1 MRKSD
6 RLLIYK
12 GWFEPNHAKM
22 PQLDTV
28 TYLTQY
34 TWTLI
39 ILFFLFSLLWNTV
52 LPKLQQ
58 QLAIRTNLSSVP
70 FKKETTKLEILK
82 TLFQLK

>member
-1 MRKSD
+1 
-6 RLLIYK
+6 
-12 GWFEPNHAKM
+12 M

-70 FKKETTKLEILK
+70 FKKETTKLEILN